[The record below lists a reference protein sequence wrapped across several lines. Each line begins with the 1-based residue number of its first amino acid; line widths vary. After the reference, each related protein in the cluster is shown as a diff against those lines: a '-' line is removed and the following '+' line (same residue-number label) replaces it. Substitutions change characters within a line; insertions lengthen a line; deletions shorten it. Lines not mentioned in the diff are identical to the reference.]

1 MCPGFIALPSRIAY
15 TAAAP
20 PPLRRSR
27 WAFRGGDMRVLV
39 PVIMRLLRA
48 PAGGPQQPPPPLTAP
63 ELLPPRD
70 VPDETQV
77 DVPVDGEDPEE
88 GASRG
93 FSRGIGVAAATFV
106 PTFLAT
112 YFGIVSLAGVP
123 MGTRSPA
130 VPTGGPPPVMS
141 TLAPQ
146 RDLVAS
152 PRQAQAPIQEAL
164 KNAAAP
170 ATTSAIPRPA
180 PRTTRP
186 HVEPKAAQPKRPAS
200 AAPKNSAWVRGAAF
214 PDRDSA
220 ERLAASIE
228 SRGYSVTVRRDDR
241 SSASWV
247 VWINKNPR
255 MTPSEPRE

>member
-112 YFGIVSLAGVP
+112 YFGIVSLAGLP

-130 VPTGGPPPVMS
+130 GPTGGPPPVMS
-141 TLAPQ
+141 SLAPQ

-164 KNAAAP
+164 KKATAP
-170 ATTSAIPRPA
+170 ATTSAIPRLA

-186 HVEPKAAQPKRPAS
+186 DGEPKAAQSKRPAA
-200 AAPKNSAWVRGAAF
+200 AAPKNSTWVRGAAF

-247 VWINKNPR
+247 VWISKNPR
-255 MTPSEPRE
+255 MTPPEPRK

>member
-1 MCPGFIALPSRIAY
+1 
-15 TAAAP
+15 
-20 PPLRRSR
+20 
-27 WAFRGGDMRVLV
+27 MRVLV

-48 PAGGPQQPPPPLTAP
+48 PAGGPQQPHPPLTAP

-141 TLAPQ
+141 ALAPQ

-200 AAPKNSAWVRGAAF
+200 AAPKNNAWVRGAAF

-255 MTPSEPRE
+255 MTPSEPRK